1 MTGQHTALLSEKFR
15 HVLLISGD
23 DVAVGGIKKLLDTV
37 LPGVDL
43 RAVNPEQESIPPLAD
58 LNLIILGLGGQW
70 ARVSPELA
78 TLSKEDKPPCIA
90 VDYAASINRSV
101 DIMRQGAADYLDGKE
116 LDDQQLIDA
125 LVRINTGEGSLS
137 DAHNESRGLTE
148 DSALHDRTE
157 ILATIDELN
166 DVDAVAEKR
175 GLLGHITQVFNQ
187 IKDTFEPA
195 KAREFEDEATV
206 QLSGEAL
213 RKLQEQARQTA
224 KDATPDDVPE
234 TESAAARPELSL
246 DIEELPDVEEEVQ
259 LGPHTERS
267 PHVGHYPGKG
277 QFDISQRS
285 GEDESTQSPFSAAWI
300 RQSDTTGG
308 KAWPFTAEDIEQGH
322 AFLGDYRILSFLG
335 VGGMASVFKAQ
346 RVKDDHLFAIKL
358 LDPSMADDKVKERF
372 RLEFEILQSIRHKHV
387 VRMEEQ
393 VEEGGLMYTVM
404 EYLPGGDLKS
414 RIRRSLNR
422 HEAVRYASQIASALH
437 AAHEHGVLHR
447 DLKPANVLFR
457 TDGTLALVD
466 FGVAKD
472 TKGEDRELTREGQM
486 VGTPFYASPEQAT
499 GARMDGRSDLY
510 ALGVIFYEM
519 LQGQRPFTGDTSMQV
534 LMAHVKDPI
543 PLLPEQF
550 DDLNDVLAQLL
561 AKKPADRFPD
571 GLQVVEALT
580 ESSSDDVPDNLLPN

>member
-1 MTGQHTALLSEKFR
+1 M
-15 HVLLISGD
+15 ISGD

-213 RKLQEQARQTA
+213 RKLQEQARQQKTLHWMMYLKLNQPQRGQNSAWISKSFPMLRRRSSSDRTRRDHRMSVIIPARGSLISANVPVRMKVRNRRFPLPGSGNLTLPVA
-224 KDATPDDVPE
+224 KPGHLPQKTLSRGMHFWATIASCHSSV
-234 TESAAARPELSL
+234 
-246 DIEELPDVEEEVQ
+246 
-259 LGPHTERS
+259 
-267 PHVGHYPGKG
+267 
-277 QFDISQRS
+277 
-285 GEDESTQSPFSAAWI
+285 SAAWP
-300 RQSDTTGG
+300 RYS
-308 KAWPFTAEDIEQGH
+308 
-322 AFLGDYRILSFLG
+322 
-335 VGGMASVFKAQ
+335 
-346 RVKDDHLFAIKL
+346 
-358 LDPSMADDKVKERF
+358 
-372 RLEFEILQSIRHKHV
+372 RH
-387 VRMEEQ
+387 
-393 VEEGGLMYTVM
+393 
-404 EYLPGGDLKS
+404 
-414 RIRRSLNR
+414 
-422 HEAVRYASQIASALH
+422 SA
-437 AAHEHGVLHR
+437 
-447 DLKPANVLFR
+447 
-457 TDGTLALVD
+457 
-466 FGVAKD
+466 
-472 TKGEDRELTREGQM
+472 
-486 VGTPFYASPEQAT
+486 
-499 GARMDGRSDLY
+499 
-510 ALGVIFYEM
+510 
-519 LQGQRPFTGDTSMQV
+519 
-534 LMAHVKDPI
+534 
-543 PLLPEQF
+543 
-550 DDLNDVLAQLL
+550 
-561 AKKPADRFPD
+561 
-571 GLQVVEALT
+571 
-580 ESSSDDVPDNLLPN
+580 